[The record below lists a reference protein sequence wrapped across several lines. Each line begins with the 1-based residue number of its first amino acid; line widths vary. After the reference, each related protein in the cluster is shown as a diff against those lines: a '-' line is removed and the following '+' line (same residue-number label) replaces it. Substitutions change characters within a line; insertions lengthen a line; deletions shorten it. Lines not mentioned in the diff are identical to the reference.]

1 MNEMNIPFNRPY
13 LTGNETKNILEAAEH
28 GQLAGDGD
36 FTDRCHELLRKAT
49 GSSCALLT
57 HSCTGALEMAALL
70 ANLSQGDEVIMPSYT
85 FVSTA
90 NAFCLRGA
98 TPVFVDIREDTL
110 NLDEKLVPEAITEN
124 TKAIVGVHYA
134 GVACEPY
141 KLREIAHAHG
151 LLFIEDAAQALGARY
166 DGRPL
171 GSFGDMGA
179 LSFHET
185 KNVISGEG
193 GALLLNDESLI
204 SRAEILRDKGTNRKS
219 FLRGERAKY
228 TWVDLGS
235 SYLPGEMVAA
245 FLFAQLKHLSAITQ
259 KKIEIW
265 NRYHEAL
272 YPLEQEGILRRPIIP
287 PGCEHNGHLYYILLN
302 DAKTRDVTLS
312 VLNRRGI
319 QAVFHYVPLHSSPA
333 GLRYGRTFDSLTV
346 TETTSQRLIRLPSW
360 IGLDSVEIIVRELKE
375 CLTNLR

>member
-1 MNEMNIPFNRPY
+1 
-13 LTGNETKNILEAAEH
+13 
-28 GQLAGDGD
+28 
-36 FTDRCHELLRKAT
+36 
-49 GSSCALLT
+49 
-57 HSCTGALEMAALL
+57 
-70 ANLSQGDEVIMPSYT
+70 
-85 FVSTA
+85 
-90 NAFCLRGA
+90 
-98 TPVFVDIREDTL
+98 
-110 NLDEKLVPEAITEN
+110 
-124 TKAIVGVHYA
+124 
-134 GVACEPY
+134 
-141 KLREIAHAHG
+141 
-151 LLFIEDAAQALGARY
+151 
-166 DGRPL
+166 
-171 GSFGDMGA
+171 
-179 LSFHET
+179 
-185 KNVISGEG
+185 
-193 GALLLNDESLI
+193 
-204 SRAEILRDKGTNRKS
+204 
-219 FLRGERAKY
+219 
-228 TWVDLGS
+228 VDLGS

-333 GLRYGRTFDSLTV
+333 GLRYGRAFDSLTV